1 MSEGALRAA
10 RQRSRGEHDDALDS
24 HSPLDRPDRIAR
36 RVREASNLHDRSRA
50 PTVSHEME
58 KEESDREG
66 ERARR
71 TVLVCHLNGLVSVLN
86 ACVGCVRLKI
96 WM

>member
-1 MSEGALRAA
+1 
-10 RQRSRGEHDDALDS
+10 
-24 HSPLDRPDRIAR
+24 
-36 RVREASNLHDRSRA
+36 
-50 PTVSHEME
+50 ME